1 MPGPPPPSTFNL
13 PTFTVAAIGA
23 ATGLFSV
30 GWNAVPYVSSGAKL
44 RVKIHYV
51 LHVPQG
57 PVFEVHAY
65 NKRRG
70 PVEIRNWGVS
80 YSRPS
85 EASST
90 VMLAGSAL
98 AEHYDGVPTTIDG
111 GHSATWGVLA
121 RELVAFEMN
130 EKHPVTVRGVVELA
144 TGKERTS
151 APLKLQAGS
160 LHQTLRAEDDDYVA
174 PAARRLRWPK
184 LASFQFRPRKS
195 RAH

>member
-1 MPGPPPPSTFNL
+1 MPGPPPSTFNL
-13 PTFTVAAIGA
+13 PIFTVAAIGA
-23 ATGLFSV
+23 ATGLFSLA
-30 GWNAVPYVSSGAKL
+30 WNVVPRIYSGAKI

-70 PVEIRNWGVS
+70 PVEIQNWGVS
-80 YSRPS
+80 YCRPS
-85 EASST
+85 EPFST
-90 VMLAGSAL
+90 VMLAGSAI
-98 AEHYDGVPTTIDG
+98 AEHYDGVPTIIDG

-130 EKHPVTVRGVVELA
+130 EKHLVTVRGVVELA

-151 APLKLQAGS
+151 RPLRLPAGL
-160 LHQTLRAEDDDYVA
+160 LHQTLPADEDDDAA
-174 PAARRLRWPK
+174 PPARRLPR
-184 LASFQFRPRKS
+184 LRLSSLRFRARTS
-195 RAH
+195 A

>member
-1 MPGPPPPSTFNL
+1 MPVPAPSTFNL

-23 ATGLFSV
+23 VTGLFSV
-30 GWNAVPYVSSGAKL
+30 GWNVVPSIASRARV

-65 NKRRG
+65 NRQWG

-85 EASST
+85 EAFST

-98 AEHYDGVPTTIDG
+98 AEHYDVVPKTIDG
-111 GHSATWGVLA
+111 GRSAIWGVLA
-121 RELVAFEMN
+121 RELAAFDMN

-151 APLKLQAGS
+151 ALLKLQPGA

-174 PAARRLRWPK
+174 PASRRFPLINWG
-184 LASFQFRPRKS
+184 SFRFWQRS
-195 RAH
+195 Q

>member
-1 MPGPPPPSTFNL
+1 MPGPPPSTFNL

-30 GWNAVPYVSSGAKL
+30 AWNAMPYVSSGAKI

-57 PVFEVHAY
+57 PLFEVHAY
-65 NKRRG
+65 NKRRA

-85 EASST
+85 EAAST

-98 AEHYDGVPTTIDG
+98 AEHYDSVPKAIDG

-151 APLKLQAGS
+151 RPLRLPAGL
-160 LHQTLRAEDDDYVA
+160 LHQTLPADDDDRAA
-174 PAARRLRWPK
+174 PPSRRLSR
-184 LASFQFRPRKS
+184 LSLSSLRFRNRTP
-195 RAH
+195 A

>member
-1 MPGPPPPSTFNL
+1 MPGPPPSTFNL

-30 GWNAVPYVSSGAKL
+30 AWNAVPHVWAGAKI
-44 RVKIHYV
+44 RVKVHYV

-80 YSRPS
+80 YRRPS
-85 EASST
+85 EAFST
-90 VMLAGSAL
+90 VMLAGSTL
-98 AEHYDGVPTTIDG
+98 AEHYDTVPKTVDG
-111 GHSATWGVLA
+111 CNSATWGVLA

-130 EKHPVTVRGVVELA
+130 AKHPVTVLGVVELA

-151 APLKLQAGS
+151 RPLRLPAGL
-160 LHQTLRAEDDDYVA
+160 LHQSLPADDDDHAA
-174 PAARRLRWPK
+174 PPLRRLRWPK
-184 LASFQFRPRKS
+184 LTSFQFRARKS
-195 RAH
+195 HGH

>member
-1 MPGPPPPSTFNL
+1 MPGPPASTFNL
-13 PTFTVAAIGA
+13 PTFTVAAVA
-23 ATGLFSV
+23 AVTGLLAV
-30 GWNAVPYVSSGAKL
+30 AWNVVPYLFPAARI

-51 LHVPQG
+51 LHLTQG

-65 NKRRG
+65 NKRRV

-85 EASST
+85 EAFST
-90 VMLAGSAL
+90 VMLAGSAP
-98 AEHYDGVPTTIDG
+98 AEHYDCVPQTIDG

-130 EKHPVTVRGVVELA
+130 EKHPVTVRGVVELK

-151 APLKLQAGS
+151 ALLKLQAGS
-160 LHQTLRAEDDDYVA
+160 LHRTLRAEDDGYV
-174 PAARRLRWPK
+174 PPRARRLPR
-184 LASFQFRPRKS
+184 LRLSSFRVRTRASR
-195 RAH
+195 

>member
-1 MPGPPPPSTFNL
+1 MPGPPPSTFNL

-30 GWNAVPYVSSGAKL
+30 GWNLLPYVWPGAKI

-57 PVFEVHAY
+57 PVLEVHAY

-85 EASST
+85 EAFST

-98 AEHYDGVPTTIDG
+98 AEHYDSVPKTIDG
-111 GHSATWGVLA
+111 CHSATWGVLA

-130 EKHPVTVRGVVELA
+130 EKYRVTVKGVVELA

-151 APLKLQAGS
+151 PALKLQPGS
-160 LHQTLRAEDDDYVA
+160 LQQKLSAEDDGYVP
-174 PAARRLRWPK
+174 PAARRLPR
-184 LASFQFRPRKS
+184 LTLSSFRLRARAPR
-195 RAH
+195 

>member
-1 MPGPPPPSTFNL
+1 MPGLPPSTFNL

-30 GWNAVPYVSSGAKL
+30 AWNLVPRISSGAKI

-65 NKRRG
+65 NKRRA
-70 PVEIRNWGVS
+70 PVEVRNWGVS
-80 YSRPS
+80 YSRPA
-85 EASST
+85 EAAST

-98 AEHYDGVPTTIDG
+98 AEHYDGVPMAIDG

-130 EKHPVTVRGVVELA
+130 ERHPVTVKGVVELA
-144 TGKERTS
+144 TGKERAS
-151 APLKLQAGS
+151 RPLRLPAGL
-160 LHQTLRAEDDDYVA
+160 LHQTLPAEDDDHPA
-174 PAARRLRWPK
+174 PPSHRLPRLR
-184 LASFQFRPRKS
+184 LSSLRFRKRTP
-195 RAH
+195 A